1 MNGWSWGSW
10 RSGST
15 STWSRVAA
23 RARRRVP
30 RRTVRST
37 ARRCLT
43 TQRAYLSSAR
53 DDMRSLLRSGGG
65 ALEVLLKRAV
75 VQAVQLLV
83 GRLEPLAGR
92 DDRPPREALLEP
104 LEPGVQIRDVPR
116 LVLEDRADHRLRP
129 GIAGQGV
136 VVGAQLGR
144 RVVLGDEGD
153 GHELHHLRVPGRAT
167 VRVDLLEVAG
177 PAPLGERLQAVERL
191 GHSRQVEPELLH
203 PPQEEEGVPA
213 LVHRVPGEV
222 EPHLRIGHQLA
233 QDEDLGS
240 AAHLAGPEQVQ
251 DRRGSAHACMEA
263 AQEVDEL
270 LVRHLHDYSV
280 AAKDTGR
287 GPRYRTGP
295 N

>member
-15 STWSRVAA
+15 STWSRVAV

-53 DDMRSLLRSGGG
+53 DDMRSLLRSVGG

-116 LVLEDRADHRLRP
+116 LVLEDRAVHRL
-129 GIAGQGV
+129 
-136 VVGAQLGR
+136 
-144 RVVLGDEGD
+144 
-153 GHELHHLRVPGRAT
+153 
-167 VRVDLLEVAG
+167 
-177 PAPLGERLQAVERL
+177 
-191 GHSRQVEPELLH
+191 
-203 PPQEEEGVPA
+203 
-213 LVHRVPGEV
+213 PGEV

-233 QDEDLGS
+233 QDEDLRP
-240 AAHLAGPEQVQ
+240 AAHLAGAKEVQ
-251 DRRGSAHACMEA
+251 DRRGSARARVQV

-270 LVRHLHDYSV
+270 LMRHCTITPLPRTTR
-280 AAKDTGR
+280 AAPR
-287 GPRYRTGP
+287 GNERGRTGP
-295 N
+295 WAAAAGSRPGWW